1 MSNWQPANLQGNPEV
16 EEQIRQYYIRKKQQ
30 EQQKKIVFVEDRFG
44 NRKRNQNFTIDN
56 SYMHKIPKDELEL
69 YNRNNLKAQERYYKA
84 DKIRRRYEEEQK
96 QEYNIKEA

>member
-44 NRKRNQNFTIDN
+44 NRKRNQDFTIDN
-56 SYMHKIPKDELEL
+56 SDMHRISQEEKEL
-69 YNRNNLKAQERYYKA
+69 YNRNNYKAQERYYKA

-96 QEYNIKEA
+96 QEYAN